1 MSLSENIKILTLEK
15 RWIDIIQLIN
25 ENKQKNSNEND
36 YQKAIE
42 FFVAT
47 LLNDSINFPFQ
58 DEGFSSVIEYVYS
71 FHKLKYFKL
80 PTELHKSLILIII
93 SRSTIES
100 GHPYALEY
108 PHEPMCAEVIRK
120 YDELRNSNETM
131 DQKLQIQAISQNW
144 DQIFSH
150 FYELINIQNVA
161 TFMSSYKIIDIIR
174 IHFPIFPKYDV
185 FIADRKR
192 NGQNT
197 RKRECLSDIFSSF
210 EYELRNRILTHILN
224 LTKPFE
230 AQKSDFIMKLLKEES
245 VDMNVVYQFQ
255 PPKIF
260 ISYSWDNEQHK
271 RWVLDLS
278 DNLRKNGV
286 NIILDQY
293 HLKPGADLHYFIEN
307 NISNTDQ
314 VIVIFTE
321 NYKAKAEKRQGGVG
335 FEYSII
341 TNEIY
346 NDHASSIKFIPIL
359 RQGDNT
365 NSKPQ
370 FMQPLIHI
378 DMRNDETFGEGIEEL
393 LRTIYNE
400 PKVVV
405 PRLGEKPD
413 FSSAFL

>member
-25 ENKQKNSNEND
+25 ENKQKNSYENN
-36 YQKAIE
+36 YEEAIE
-42 FFVAT
+42 IFVRT
-47 LLNDSINFPFQ
+47 LLNDSLNVSFQ
-58 DEGFSSVIEYVYS
+58 DESFSSVIEYVYS

-80 PTELHKSLILIII
+80 STELHKSIVLTIIT
-93 SRSTIES
+93 RSTIES
-100 GHPYALEY
+100 GLPYALEY

-120 YDELRNSNETM
+120 YDELRNANETRE
-131 DQKLQIQAISQNW
+131 QKLQIQASSQNW

-174 IHFPIFPKYDV
+174 IHFPLFPKYDV
-185 FIADRKR
+185 FISDRKR
-192 NGQNT
+192 NGQGT

-230 AQKSDFIMKLLKEES
+230 AQKSDFIMKLLQEES
-245 VDMNVVYQFQ
+245 VDMNKVYQFQ

-260 ISYSWDNEQHK
+260 VSYSWDNDEHK
-271 RWVLDLS
+271 KWVLDLS
-278 DNLRKNGV
+278 ENLRKNGV
-286 NIILDQY
+286 DIILDQY
-293 HLKPGADLHYFIEN
+293 HLRPGADLHHFIEN
-307 NISNTDQ
+307 NISNTDK

-321 NYKAKAEKRQGGVG
+321 NYKAKAEKREGGVG

-346 NDHASSIKFIPIL
+346 NDHASSVKFIPIL
-359 RQGDNT
+359 RHGDNT
-365 NSKPQ
+365 SSKPQ
-370 FMQPLIHI
+370 FMQPLVHI
-378 DMRNDETFGEGIEEL
+378 DMRNDESLSDGIEEL
-393 LRTIYNE
+393 LRTIYHE
-400 PKVVV
+400 PKVTL
-405 PRLGEKPD
+405 PLLGTRPN
-413 FSSAFL
+413 FY